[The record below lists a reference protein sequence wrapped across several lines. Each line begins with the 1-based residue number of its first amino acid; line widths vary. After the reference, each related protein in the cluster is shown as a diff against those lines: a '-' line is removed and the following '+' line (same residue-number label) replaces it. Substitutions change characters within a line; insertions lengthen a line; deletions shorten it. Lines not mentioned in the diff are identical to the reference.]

1 MSSGRVEQEPGSAE
15 QEPGSAKRHPVTAW
29 LLRSAIDVT
38 PLQFEHFRRIFLG
51 NAVATIGLQLTA
63 VAVPVQVYAL
73 HRSTWEVGLVGAV
86 GLVPLIVFGLWGGA
100 IADAMDRRRLL
111 LVSSVV
117 LWLCTVG
124 LLLEALTG
132 PGTLGVL
139 LVLTAVQSGA
149 YAVASSVR
157 GAIIPRVLPTRN
169 VPAGNTLEFTAMT
182 LGGVIGPLIAGVVL
196 ARWSY
201 AAAYG
206 IDAALFS
213 FALYAALRLPVL
225 EPIGEKVAAD
235 WRAVTDGLA
244 YIATQ
249 PVLALSFAVDIAAM
263 VLAMPK
269 ALFPAAALT
278 TFGGGSAA
286 GWLFAAIPIG
296 SVIAGLSSGW
306 IGRIHRQGV
315 ALVLAVV
322 GWGLAV
328 AASGLAGSL
337 WLAVT
342 LLALA
347 GAADLVS
354 GVFRQTILQ
363 TYTPDAMRGRLQ
375 GVFMVVVAGGPRLG
389 DLRAGGMASLVG
401 VTASW
406 TAGGVACAVLVLLAF
421 LSPSLRRY
429 DSRDTLTEH

>member
-1 MSSGRVEQEPGSAE
+1 MSSGRVEQRVAPPAPDPGRR
-15 QEPGSAKRHPVTAW
+15 GRLTAW

-38 PLQFEHFRRIFLG
+38 PLQHEHFRRIFLG

-111 LVSSVV
+111 LISSVL

-124 LLLEALTG
+124 LLLESLSG
-132 PGTLGVL
+132 PGTLGL
-139 LVLTAVQSGA
+139 LLALTAVQSGA
-149 YAVASSVR
+149 FAVASSTR
-157 GAIIPRVLPTRN
+157 GAIIPRVLPAGA
-169 VPAGNTLEFTAMT
+169 VPAGNTLEFTAMV
-182 LGGVIGPLIAGVVL
+182 LGGVIGPLIAGLVL

-201 AAAYG
+201 AAAYE

-213 FALYAALRLPVL
+213 FALYAALRLPLL
-225 EPIGEKVAAD
+225 EPLGEKVAAD

-249 PVLALSFAVDIAAM
+249 PVLALSFAVDITAM

-269 ALFPAAALT
+269 ALFPAAAVT
-278 TFGGGSAA
+278 SFGGGAAA

-296 SVIAGLSSGW
+296 SVVAGLWSGW
-306 IGRIHRQGV
+306 IGRIRRQGV
-315 ALVLAVV
+315 VLVLAVV

-337 WLAVT
+337 WVAVA

-363 TYTPDAMRGRLQ
+363 THAPDAMRGRLQ
-375 GVFMVVVAGGPRLG
+375 GVFLVVVAGGPRLG
-389 DLRAGGMASLVG
+389 DLRAGGLASLVG

-406 TAGGVACAVLVLLAF
+406 TAGGVACAVLVLLAL

-429 DSRDTLTEH
+429 DTRDTVARE